1 MLYHRYSGVYM
12 DLYKLKSFY
21 TVARLKSFS
30 RAAEALY
37 LTQPAVSTQIKELEN
52 EYNTKLFDRIGRTI
66 ELTEAGAALIPF
78 VGKMLDLFD
87 DSLLAVN
94 MLKEPGEGSIKLGVS
109 ELPGARLIPSCLSS
123 FLKEFPHVKFS
134 ITTRKSSTILKL
146 IKANKL
152 DIGIIGSSTPDI
164 LQHDIR
170 GTLIYQDEIVA
181 AMSTNHPFAEKK
193 SISVKDLADE
203 PIIVSLRNTVS
214 RQAIDKLFN
223 RSGIPYT
230 IAYELG
236 NKAMIKTMVEKNL
249 GIAFFSYLEIKK
261 EAESGWIKTLPISD
275 YPFYRYIQI
284 VTHKNKELSPSQ
296 REFYDYLV
304 ENRGAIH
311 PAR

>member
-1 MLYHRYSGVYM
+1 M

-30 RAAEALY
+30 KAAEVLY
-37 LTQPAVSTQIKELEN
+37 LTQPAVSTQIKDLET
-52 EYNTKLFDRIGRTI
+52 EYAAKLFDRIGRSI
-66 ELTEAGAALIPF
+66 ELTEAGKILIPF

-123 FLKEFPHVKFS
+123 FLDEYPNVHFA
-134 ITTRKSSTILKL
+134 ITTRKSSMIVKL
-146 IKANKL
+146 IKTNKL
-152 DIGIIGSSTPDI
+152 DIGIIGSSTPEI
-164 LQHDIR
+164 LHHEIT
-170 GTLIYQDEIVA
+170 GTVIYRDKIVA
-181 AMSTNHPFAEKK
+181 AMSMDHPFAAME
-193 SISVKDLADE
+193 SITLADLANQ

-214 RQAIDKLFN
+214 RQAIDKLFK

-236 NKAMIKTMVEKNL
+236 NKAMIKTMVEKNM

-275 YPFYRYIQI
+275 YPFYRYIQM
-284 VTHKNKELSPSQ
+284 VYHKNKELSPSQ
-296 REFYDYLV
+296 KRFYDYLV
-304 ENRGAIH
+304 ENRDAMSH
-311 PAR
+311 PL